1 MCDYCAPLTCSGAQ
15 FSSRA
20 DAAKR
25 VTHAPKCC
33 HLRAIHCESATFEQI
48 ADDGGDMSEK
58 TILVVP
64 GKKLTVPRPLKRGL
78 QIAAAVAL
86 TAGVA
91 LAILVGNGLLVP
103 RGHLLQGW
111 DVWVTFINRTDI
123 LATMVLT
130 ALVTVL
136 FVYWQRDQERGK

>member
-1 MCDYCAPLTCSGAQ
+1 M
-15 FSSRA
+15 
-20 DAAKR
+20 K
-25 VTHAPKCC
+25 
-33 HLRAIHCESATFEQI
+33 I

-64 GKKLTVPRPLKRGL
+64 GRKMTVPRPLKRSL

-136 FVYWQRDQERGK
+136 FVYWQRDHERGK

>member
-1 MCDYCAPLTCSGAQ
+1 
-15 FSSRA
+15 
-20 DAAKR
+20 
-25 VTHAPKCC
+25 
-33 HLRAIHCESATFEQI
+33 
-48 ADDGGDMSEK
+48 MSEK

-64 GKKLTVPRPLKRGL
+64 GKKTDPCRAPLKRSL

-111 DVWVTFINRTDI
+111 DVWLDLHQPHRHSRHHGADGAGDGVVRL
-123 LATMVLT
+123 LAARPGARQIVAELLDVSFDCLEI
-130 ALVTVL
+130 AKRPRNGVRIVDP
-136 FVYWQRDQERGK
+136 FGK

>member
-1 MCDYCAPLTCSGAQ
+1 MK
-15 FSSRA
+15 F
-20 DAAKR
+20 
-25 VTHAPKCC
+25 
-33 HLRAIHCESATFEQI
+33 

-64 GKKLTVPRPLKRGL
+64 GKKMTVPRPLKRSL

-86 TAGVA
+86 TAGEA

-136 FVYWQRDQERGK
+136 FVYWQRDHERGK

>member
-1 MCDYCAPLTCSGAQ
+1 
-15 FSSRA
+15 
-20 DAAKR
+20 
-25 VTHAPKCC
+25 
-33 HLRAIHCESATFEQI
+33 
-48 ADDGGDMSEK
+48 MSEK

-64 GKKLTVPRPLKRGL
+64 GNKKLSVPRPLKRGL

-103 RGHLLQGW
+103 RGHLWQGW
-111 DVWVTFINRTDI
+111 DVWVAFINRTDI

-136 FVYWQRDQERGK
+136 FVYWQRDHERGK

>member
-1 MCDYCAPLTCSGAQ
+1 MR
-15 FSSRA
+15 RA
-20 DAAKR
+20 AVQARHRTITKVLPSAR
-25 VTHAPKCC
+25 LSLRIGY
-33 HLRAIHCESATFEQI
+33 LRAIQ
-48 ADDGGDMSEK
+48 DDGGDMSEK

-64 GKKLTVPRPLKRGL
+64 GKKLSVPRPLKRSL
-78 QIAAAVAL
+78 QILAAVAL

-91 LAILVGNGLLVP
+91 LAILIGNGLLVP
-103 RGHLLQGW
+103 RGRLLQGW
-111 DVWVTFINRTDI
+111 DTWLTFINRTDI

>member
-1 MCDYCAPLTCSGAQ
+1 
-15 FSSRA
+15 
-20 DAAKR
+20 
-25 VTHAPKCC
+25 
-33 HLRAIHCESATFEQI
+33 
-48 ADDGGDMSEK
+48 MSEK

-64 GKKLTVPRPLKRGL
+64 GKKLTVPRVLKRGL
-78 QIAAAVAL
+78 QIASAVAL
-86 TAGVA
+86 SAGVA
-91 LAILVGNGLLVP
+91 LAILIGNGLLVP
-103 RGHLLQGW
+103 RGGLLQGW

>member
-1 MCDYCAPLTCSGAQ
+1 
-15 FSSRA
+15 
-20 DAAKR
+20 
-25 VTHAPKCC
+25 
-33 HLRAIHCESATFEQI
+33 
-48 ADDGGDMSEK
+48 MSEK

-64 GKKLTVPRPLKRGL
+64 GKKMSVPRPLKRSL

-136 FVYWQRDQERGK
+136 FVYWQRDHERDK

>member
-1 MCDYCAPLTCSGAQ
+1 M
-15 FSSRA
+15 
-20 DAAKR
+20 K
-25 VTHAPKCC
+25 
-33 HLRAIHCESATFEQI
+33 I

-64 GKKLTVPRPLKRGL
+64 GKKMSVPRPLKRSL

-136 FVYWQRDQERGK
+136 FVYWQRDHERGK

>member
-1 MCDYCAPLTCSGAQ
+1 MK
-15 FSSRA
+15 F
-20 DAAKR
+20 
-25 VTHAPKCC
+25 
-33 HLRAIHCESATFEQI
+33 

-64 GKKLTVPRPLKRGL
+64 GKKMTVPRPLKRSL

-103 RGHLLQGW
+103 RGRLLQGW

-136 FVYWQRDQERGK
+136 FVYWQRDHERGK